1 MLCEASRSPHLS
13 AAPSDFE
20 GHSQEVTIREGEQRV
35 MVEIPIVND
44 ASLEEEEVFSVT
56 VTIIRVPDDVRE
68 RIDVCGNSS
77 VIVRIPDDDSKWNNG
92 GRENCG
98 SVFLC
103 TQYNMLYFSSMQT
116 LHYSWVPQS
125 VLMRVMKQPLRSQRM
140 ENTRNQLSSL

>member
-1 MLCEASRSPHLS
+1 M
-13 AAPSDFE
+13 
-20 GHSQEVTIREGEQRV
+20 
-35 MVEIPIVND
+35 MVDIPIVND
-44 ASLEEEEVFSVT
+44 ALLEEEEVFSVT

-77 VIVRIPDDDSKWNNG
+77 VIVRIPDDDSKWNSG

-125 VLMRVMKQPLRSQRM
+125 VLMRVMKQLLRSQRM